1 MFLLVKLQFQGKSSA
16 NDLTSE
22 LERVIGMAFDIFN
35 EQGSILT
42 RMIDG

>member
-1 MFLLVKLQFQGKSSA
+1 MQFQGESSA

-22 LERVIGMAFDIFN
+22 LERVIGITSEILN
-35 EQGSILT
+35 QCELILT